1 VLGPALPFIR
11 AAEQISYLVAALHQ
25 AAYAIGGGLAG
36 LLATRAATHTRKAV
50 ICGGLL
56 GAAVAGLLLGYGRT
70 PSLTI
75 LAALLASLFGTSAL
89 IRIWAALSDI
99 HAAKRAVALSEG
111 EVSVSL
117 AGILTPLLISALAS
131 TAVTWRFG
139 FVIGGITVIASAAAV
154 ALTRLP
160 APAEL
165 DPVDAQAESSVNG
178 RPTLIIVLAV
188 VALEFAVSFWL
199 ASYLNDAV
207 GIDRD
212 LAVAMVSGLYAA
224 NLLGRLIGSRL
235 ARRFSAQHVLAGTLA
250 VSLIGLP
257 VLLLAGSVGVAA
269 IGIVVTGA
277 GIGAAF
283 PLVSALHIEG
293 SPQTADYA
301 LGQILAIAALGQLLG
316 PLSVGALAEVAGL
329 RAGFVV
335 APALALAA
343 GVALIRRNQV
353 QTATTTM
360 KAA

>member
-1 VLGPALPFIR
+1 MLGPAIPFIR
-11 AAEQISYLVAALHQ
+11 AAEGISYIVAALHQ

-36 LLATRAATHTRKAV
+36 LLATRAGPETRKAV
-50 ICGGLL
+50 ICGGLV
-56 GAAVAGLLLGYGRT
+56 GAALAGLLIGYGRT
-70 PSLTI
+70 PALTI
-75 LAALLASLFGTSAL
+75 LAALLVSLFGTSAL
-89 IRIWAALSDI
+89 IRIWAALADI

-117 AGILTPLLISALAS
+117 AGILTPLLISGLAS

-139 FVIGGITVIASAAAV
+139 FVIGAFTVIASATAV

-160 APAEL
+160 APLEL
-165 DPVDAQAESSVNG
+165 DRVDAEPQSSAG
-178 RPTLIIVLAV
+178 AGPTLVIVLAV

-199 ASYLNDAV
+199 ATYLNDAV

-224 NLLGRLIGSRL
+224 NLLGRLVGSRL
-235 ARRFSAQHVLAGTLA
+235 ARRFSARHLLAGTLA

-257 VLLLAGSVGVAA
+257 VLLLAGNTGVAA
-269 IGIVVTGA
+269 IGVVVTGA

-283 PLVSALHIEG
+283 PLVSALHIEV
-293 SPQTADYA
+293 SPHTADYA
-301 LGQILAIAALGQLLG
+301 LGQILATAAVGQLLG
-316 PLSVGALAEVAGL
+316 PLSVGALAELAGL

-343 GVALIRRNQV
+343 GLALIHRNRG